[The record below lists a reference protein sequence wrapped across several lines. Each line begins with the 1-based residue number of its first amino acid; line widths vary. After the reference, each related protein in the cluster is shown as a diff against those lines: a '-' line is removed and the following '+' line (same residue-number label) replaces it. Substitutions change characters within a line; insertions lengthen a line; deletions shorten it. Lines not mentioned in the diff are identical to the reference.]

1 MSLLFFFKESM
12 QHKTKALIAAVI
24 VAIIYGIN
32 YTIAKDVMPTY
43 IKPFGFIVLRVL
55 GATLL
60 FWALSLFMAKQKI
73 ERSDFL
79 RIFLAAV
86 FGVCI
91 NMLAFFKGLSM
102 TSPINASVIM
112 VTSPIIVL
120 LLSAIILKE
129 RITFIKVLG
138 ILLGLVGAV
147 ILIVYGQSIIPGDKP
162 FYGNLLILV
171 NATSYGLYLI
181 IVKKLTQKYDS
192 VTLIKWL
199 YLFGL
204 ILVIPFGFSEVQEI
218 QWQLIPT
225 TIYFNIGFV
234 ILFTT
239 FFAYLFNLFALTQ
252 LKPTTLSAFIYLQPL
267 IASAYAL
274 LNGKDS
280 LNSVKIIAAIL
291 IFTGVYLVTKSN
303 SKPSLKTT

>member
-1 MSLLFFFKESM
+1 M
-12 QHKTKALIAAVI
+12 QHKTKALLAAVI
-24 VAIIYGIN
+24 VAIIYGMN

-55 GATLL
+55 GATVL

-86 FGVCI
+86 FGVCL

-112 VTSPIIVL
+112 VISPIIVL

-181 IVKKLTQKYDS
+181 IVKRLTQKYDS

-267 IASAYAL
+267 IATTYAL

-280 LNSVKIIAAIL
+280 LNSVKIIAALL

>member
-1 MSLLFFFKESM
+1 MS
-12 QHKTKALIAAVI
+12 QKTKALIAASI
-24 VAIIYGIN
+24 VAIIYGVN

-43 IKPFGFIVLRVL
+43 VKPFGFIVLRVL
-55 GATLL
+55 GATML
-60 FWALSLFMAKQKI
+60 FWVLGLFIRQQKI

-79 RIFLAAV
+79 RIFLAAL
-86 FGVCI
+86 FGVCL

-102 TSPINASVIM
+102 TSPIDASVIM

-147 ILIVYGQSIIPGDKP
+147 ILIIYGQSIIPGDRP
-162 FYGNLLILV
+162 FYGNLLIFV

-204 ILVIPFGFSEVQEI
+204 LLVIPFGFSEVQEI

-239 FFAYLFNLFALTQ
+239 FFAYLFNLFALSK

-280 LNSVKIIAAIL
+280 LNPVKIIAAIL

-303 SKPSLKTT
+303 SKPLLKTT

>member
-1 MSLLFFFKESM
+1 M
-12 QHKTKALIAAVI
+12 QNKYSAYIAAFF
-24 VAIIYGIN
+24 VAIIYGVN

-55 GATLL
+55 GATIL
-60 FWALSLFMAKQKI
+60 FWILSLFLAKQKI
-73 ERSDFL
+73 DRSDFF

-86 FGVCI
+86 FGVCL

-120 LLSAIILKE
+120 ILSAFILKE
-129 RITFIKVLG
+129 RITLIKVLG
-138 ILLGLVGAV
+138 ILLGLIGAV
-147 ILIVYGQSIIPGDKP
+147 VLIVYGQSITPGDNP

-171 NATSYGLYLI
+171 NATSYGLYLV
-181 IVKKLTQKYDS
+181 IVKKLTHKYNAIS
-192 VTLIKWL
+192 LIKWL

-204 ILVIPFGFSEVQEI
+204 ILVIPFGISEVQEI
-218 QWQLIPT
+218 RWESIPSN
-225 TIYFNIGFV
+225 IYFNIGFV
-234 ILFTT
+234 IIFTT
-239 FFAYLFNLFALTQ
+239 FFAYILNLFALTK

-267 IASAYAL
+267 IASIYAL
-274 LNGKDS
+274 AAQKDS
-280 LNSVKIIAAIL
+280 LNGVKIIAAIL

-303 SKPSLKTT
+303 AKSSLEIT

>member
-1 MSLLFFFKESM
+1 
-12 QHKTKALIAAVI
+12 
-24 VAIIYGIN
+24 
-32 YTIAKDVMPTY
+32 
-43 IKPFGFIVLRVL
+43 
-55 GATLL
+55 
-60 FWALSLFMAKQKI
+60 
-73 ERSDFL
+73 
-79 RIFLAAV
+79 
-86 FGVCI
+86 
-91 NMLAFFKGLSM
+91 MLAFFKGLSM

-120 LLSAIILKE
+120 VLSAIILKE
-129 RITFIKVLG
+129 KITLIKVLG
-138 ILLGLVGAV
+138 ILIGLTGAV
-147 ILIVYGQSIIPGDKP
+147 ILIIYGQSIVPGDRP

-181 IVKKLTQKYDS
+181 IVKKLTKKYDS
-192 VTLIKWL
+192 ITLIKWL

-218 QWQLIPT
+218 QWQYIPT
-225 TIYFNIGFV
+225 NIYFNIGFV

-239 FFAYLFNLFALTQ
+239 FFAYLFNLYALTQ

-274 LNGKDS
+274 LLQKDD
-280 LNSVKIIAAIL
+280 LNAVKIVAAIL

-303 SKPSLKTT
+303 SNPSSKNVKL

>member
-1 MSLLFFFKESM
+1 M

-24 VAIIYGIN
+24 VAVIYGMN

-55 GATLL
+55 GATIL

-73 ERSDFL
+73 ERSDFF

-86 FGVCI
+86 FGVCL

-112 VTSPIIVL
+112 VISPIIVL

-225 TIYFNIGFV
+225 TIYYNIGFV

>member
-1 MSLLFFFKESM
+1 M
-12 QHKTKALIAAVI
+12 QHKTKALLAAVI
-24 VAIIYGIN
+24 VAIIYGMN

-55 GATLL
+55 GATVL

-73 ERSDFL
+73 ERSDFF

-86 FGVCI
+86 FGVCL

-112 VTSPIIVL
+112 VISPIIVL

-181 IVKKLTQKYDS
+181 IVKRLTQKYDS

-267 IASAYAL
+267 IATTYAL

-280 LNSVKIIAAIL
+280 LNSVKIIAALL